1 MDFVSFAEAVVVPV
15 LVASITAAGSSIALL
30 VSNRKQSKK
39 IKTTSEEFMQEN
51 TNQHN
56 ENRAALEESKL
67 ILQHL
72 SGQVGSMDKKVDR
85 LDQRLDNVQIWQ
97 AEHEKVHL
105 SEEHGI

>member
-1 MDFVSFAEAVVVPV
+1 MEFVSFAEAVVVPV

-30 VSNRKQSKK
+30 IANRKQSTK
-39 IKTTSEEFMQEN
+39 IKDKSEQFMQEN
-51 TNQHN
+51 TDQHN
-56 ENRAALEESKL
+56 QNKAALEENKI

-85 LDQRLDNVQIWQ
+85 LDQRLDNVQMWQ

-105 SEEHGI
+105 NEEHGL